1 MTLVDLHDAQPETSG
16 GKAAGLGTLLRAGV
30 EVPTGVVI
38 PVGEYRRHLA
48 RHGLDPARTPLAELR
63 ERILQMGI
71 ADGLVRAID
80 DALRHRLPGD
90 GAGYMAVRSSATY
103 EDLAGASA
111 AGQYDSVL
119 AVRGTDAVCAA
130 VLRCWASL
138 WSVHALAYRG
148 ERSAAADATPEM
160 AVLIQPFLDAEVSGV
175 LFTGQER
182 ILEATYGL
190 GERLVSGAVTP
201 DSWRI
206 TSEGIL
212 ARRVGSTTHRADR
225 VGERIQLREV
235 PADRRRA
242 MCLSDA
248 QVRGLD
254 GVGQQVARVLGASAD
269 IEWALTGEAIHV
281 LQARP
286 VTTTMPSSL
295 GPLGPLGPLDPRDV
309 VPGPGSFHG
318 VPASGGT
325 ATGTVRLID
334 GPDDFPRVG
343 TGDVLV
349 CRSTDPAW
357 TPLFRIAGAVVTETG
372 GVLSHAAILAREL
385 GIPAVLAVP
394 GALQRIPDGATVTVD
409 GDDGTIQV
417 RRPG

>member
-48 RHGLDPARTPLAELR
+48 RHGLDPARTPPAELR
-63 ERILQMGI
+63 ERILQMRI

-111 AGQYDSVL
+111 AGQHDSVL

-160 AVLIQPFLDAEVSGV
+160 AVLIQPFLDADVSGV
-175 LFTGQER
+175 LFTGTER

-190 GERLVSGAVTP
+190 GEQLVGGAVTP
-201 DSWRI
+201 DSWRM

-212 ARRVGSTTHRADR
+212 ERRVGSTTHRADR

-235 PADRRRA
+235 PADRRRT

-248 QVRGLD
+248 QVHGLD
-254 GVGQQVARVLGASAD
+254 GVGQQVARVLGAPAD
-269 IEWALTGEAIHV
+269 IEWALTGEGIHV

-286 VTTTMPSSL
+286 ITATVPGS
-295 GPLGPLGPLDPRDV
+295 LGPLDPRGV
-309 VPGPGSFHG
+309 VPGPGDLHG

-325 ATGTVRLID
+325 ATGTVRLLD
-334 GPDDFPRVG
+334 GPHDLPRVG

-394 GALQRIPDGATVTVD
+394 GALQRIPDGAIVTVD
-409 GDDGTIQV
+409 GDDGTIRV
-417 RRPG
+417 RRSG